1 MDKIIIHP
9 DLEQFLREE
18 KILTIFKENVV
29 KFPFSTPEVELIAEG
44 SEHAITTAFAWQKA
58 KISHANRHMDPFTYW
73 RKISDKWRTRVF
85 NSQGIYRG
93 RKMQKM

>member
-58 KISHANRHMDPFTYW
+58 KISHANRHMDQYSYW
-73 RKISDKWRTRVF
+73 KKISDKWRTRVF

-93 RKMQKM
+93 RKMQRM

>member
-29 KFPFSTPEVELIAEG
+29 KFPFSTPEVELIESG
-44 SEHAITTAFAWQKA
+44 SEHAITTAFAWNKA
-58 KISHANRHMDPFTYW
+58 KIPHANRHMDQYSYW
-73 RKISDKWRTRVF
+73 KKISDKWRTRVF

-93 RKMQKM
+93 RKMQRM